1 MITIYKITNRL
12 NRKIYIGQTRQ
23 LIEKCFLQRSKAT
36 TPLGNAMRDC
46 GLENFTIEVIEECET
61 QEQANER
68 EQFWIKILNCKVP
81 NGYNQK
87 DGGSVG
93 YYRRQS
99 TLSTMTLRLKMLR
112 KKLKK
117 TQSEFGAAIGLKQR
131 TISEIESGSAN
142 LTERN
147 FKSICEKFNV
157 NPEWLRY
164 GIGDMFLPEKVD
176 TYLDKVV
183 AEKKLSPQDK
193 ALIKSILE
201 LPPEARKA
209 FVDWTEKLAE
219 TIRVD
224 AKEQAKEDERRAL
237 EKTIQDAQRRL
248 DELNAPTK
256 KRSNLTKEEVSAIIE
271 AEIEEAAKAQGV
283 SLK

>member
-1 MITIYKITNRL
+1 
-12 NRKIYIGQTRQ
+12 
-23 LIEKCFLQRSKAT
+23 
-36 TPLGNAMRDC
+36 
-46 GLENFTIEVIEECET
+46 
-61 QEQANER
+61 
-68 EQFWIKILNCKVP
+68 
-81 NGYNQK
+81 
-87 DGGSVG
+87 
-93 YYRRQS
+93 
-99 TLSTMTLRLKMLR
+99 MTFRLKMLR

-193 ALIKSILE
+193 ALIKSVLD

-209 FVDWTEKLAE
+209 FVDWAKKLAD
-219 TIRVD
+219 TIRVN

-237 EKTIQDAQRRL
+237 EKTIEDAQRRL
-248 DELNAPTK
+248 NELNASSK
-256 KRSNLTKEEVSAIIE
+256 KRRNLTEDEISAVIE
-271 AEIEEAAKAQGV
+271 AEVEEAAKAQGV